1 MGTDWPGEEGSPSA
15 SAVVKTKR
23 VVEELLRGR
32 CAAIQLQLLLQ
43 NPPSRDGS
51 DGSRS
56 LSAEELAEK
65 ILRSFAEGLSVLG
78 SCCESASAGHDHQ
91 VSPSSGE
98 SGDSKRRL
106 NLKDRSGCHKRRCDQ
121 ESKASQTWIKV
132 SSTTQDNHAW
142 RKYGQKMILNAK
154 HPRSYFRCTHKY
166 DQGCKA
172 AKQVQRTEDDPEKFH
187 ITYIGVH
194 TCRDIMKTP
203 RMLITDPDTCVGES
217 FPIKQELREEARSD
231 LTNDI
236 VSSADLFLITALG
249 SSDQPNDPAS
259 VSSERMGFDNA
270 NGEPAV
276 PTVYPF
282 GDDADSHA
290 LGMDFLRRSVS
301 FDGDFSF
308 DESEFLASEVGA

>member
-1 MGTDWPGEEGSPSA
+1 MGSDWPGEEGSPSA

-43 NPPSRDGS
+43 NPPSRDAS

-142 RKYGQKMILNAK
+142 RKYGQK
-154 HPRSYFRCTHKY
+154 
-166 DQGCKA
+166 
-172 AKQVQRTEDDPEKFH
+172 
-187 ITYIGVH
+187 
-194 TCRDIMKTP
+194 
-203 RMLITDPDTCVGES
+203 
-217 FPIKQELREEARSD
+217 
-231 LTNDI
+231 
-236 VSSADLFLITALG
+236 
-249 SSDQPNDPAS
+249 NDPQRQAPKELLQ
-259 VSSERMGFDNA
+259 V
-270 NGEPAV
+270 
-276 PTVYPF
+276 
-282 GDDADSHA
+282 HA
-290 LGMDFLRRSVS
+290 QV
-301 FDGDFSF
+301 
-308 DESEFLASEVGA
+308 